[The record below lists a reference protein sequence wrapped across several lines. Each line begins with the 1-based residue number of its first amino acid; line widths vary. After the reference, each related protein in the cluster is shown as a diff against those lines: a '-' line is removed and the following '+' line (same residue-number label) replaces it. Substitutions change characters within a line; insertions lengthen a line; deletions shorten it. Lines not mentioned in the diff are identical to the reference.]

1 MAVKAGTPKGY
12 CCVLGLLRDLRKRRR
27 ALDLVKRGYALQSA
41 NGRVGE
47 IEIERERNCYQQT
60 NLLLR
65 VVSIQ
70 NGHFTNHHLPLSKG
84 KIILFVK

>member
-47 IEIERERNCYQQT
+47 IERERT
-60 NLLLR
+60 SL
-65 VVSIQ
+65 
-70 NGHFTNHHLPLSKG
+70 
-84 KIILFVK
+84 

>member
-47 IEIERERNCYQQT
+47 IERERAKLLPTNQLASARGFNPKRTFYQSSPSFEQ
-60 NLLLR
+60 R
-65 VVSIQ
+65 
-70 NGHFTNHHLPLSKG
+70 
-84 KIILFVK
+84 